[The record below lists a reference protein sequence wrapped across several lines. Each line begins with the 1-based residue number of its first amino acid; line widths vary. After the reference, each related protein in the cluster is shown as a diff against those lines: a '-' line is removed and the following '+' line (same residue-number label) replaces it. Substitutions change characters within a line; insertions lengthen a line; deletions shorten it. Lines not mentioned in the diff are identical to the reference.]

1 MKKQQ
6 VISIMQLYP
15 RDMNIYGDWGNVLA
29 LKRRLEWRG
38 FSVELIEYN
47 VGDSFPENIDI
58 IIGGG
63 GQDSGQ
69 LRICDDLRK
78 IAPRLKRLADDDLP
92 MLAICG
98 LYQLFGHNFIT
109 KDGEKILG
117 IGILDLKTIGSDER
131 IVGNIILKSPEFG
144 EIIGYENHSG
154 LTTLGHN
161 ATALGEVIKGIGNN
175 NIDRQEGA
183 RYRNVIGTYLH
194 GPLLP
199 KNPHIADWLISQ
211 AIIRKYGA
219 VTLEPLDDKY
229 IESARNIAKKR
240 PR

>member
-78 IAPRLKRLADDDLP
+78 IAPRLKRLDDDDLS

-98 LYQLFGHNFIT
+98 LYQLFGHNVIT

-161 ATALGEVIKGIGNN
+161 ATALG
-175 NIDRQEGA
+175 D
-183 RYRNVIGTYLH
+183 RNVIGTYLH

-211 AIIRKYGA
+211 AVIRKYGA

>member
-69 LRICDDLRK
+69 LRICDD
-78 IAPRLKRLADDDLP
+78 
-92 MLAICG
+92 
-98 LYQLFGHNFIT
+98 
-109 KDGEKILG
+109 
-117 IGILDLKTIGSDER
+117 
-131 IVGNIILKSPEFG
+131 
-144 EIIGYENHSG
+144 
-154 LTTLGHN
+154 
-161 ATALGEVIKGIGNN
+161 
-175 NIDRQEGA
+175 
-183 RYRNVIGTYLH
+183 
-194 GPLLP
+194 
-199 KNPHIADWLISQ
+199 
-211 AIIRKYGA
+211 
-219 VTLEPLDDKY
+219 
-229 IESARNIAKKR
+229 
-240 PR
+240 